1 MVASVHILG
10 PQFSTFVRSVQY
22 CCEEKGIAYTLGMVA
37 DGEPVALRS
46 PAHLALHPFGKIPV
60 LLHGERRLYESVAIC
75 RYLDATFD
83 GPALQ
88 PEDTWQRAQVD
99 QWCAVLAGYVDRAL
113 VRRYLLEFVFPKGAE
128 GRVREAEVAA
138 ATPEV
143 GRMLALLE
151 AQLDDRAY
159 LLGERLTLADT
170 LLAPMLDYL
179 ANLPQAAPL
188 LAPHPA
194 LVAYL
199 ERLRERPAGRRVLV
213 APRFD

>member
-1 MVASVHILG
+1 MAASVHILG
-10 PQFSTFVRSVQY
+10 PQFSNFVRSVQY
-22 CCEEKGIAYTLGMVA
+22 CCEEKGIAYTLGMTLE
-37 DGEPVALRS
+37 GEPVGLRS
-46 PAHLALHPFGKIPV
+46 PAHRALHPFGKVPV

-75 RYLDATFD
+75 RYLDAAFD

-88 PEDTWQRAQVD
+88 PADAWARAEVD
-99 QWCAVLAGYVDRAL
+99 QWCAVLAGYVDQAL
-113 VRRYLLEFVFPKGAE
+113 VRHYLLELVFPKGPE

-143 GRMLALLE
+143 ARMLALLE
-151 AQLDDRAY
+151 AQLGEQAY
-159 LLGERLTLADT
+159 LLGDALTLADT
-170 LLAPMLDYL
+170 LAAPMLDYL

-194 LVAYL
+194 LAAYL

-213 APRFD
+213 APSFD